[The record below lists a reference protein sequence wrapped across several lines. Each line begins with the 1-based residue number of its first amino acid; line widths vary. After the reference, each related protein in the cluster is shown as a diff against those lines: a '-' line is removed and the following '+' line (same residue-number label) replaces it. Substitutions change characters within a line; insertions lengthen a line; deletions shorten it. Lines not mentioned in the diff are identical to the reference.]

1 MSHIVEVSGARRSEK
16 VDKYLGLPSLVG
28 KSRYKAF
35 KSIRNKMLQK
45 VHNWKNIF
53 LSLAGR
59 EILFKLV
66 I

>member
-16 VDKYLGLPSLVG
+16 VEKYLGLPSLVR

-35 KSIRNKMLQK
+35 KSIKNKVLQK